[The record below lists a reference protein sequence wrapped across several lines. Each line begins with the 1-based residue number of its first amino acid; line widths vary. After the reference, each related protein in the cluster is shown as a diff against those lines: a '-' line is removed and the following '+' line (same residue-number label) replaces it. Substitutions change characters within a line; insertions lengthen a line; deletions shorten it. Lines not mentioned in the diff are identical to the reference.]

1 MNMSIVGAMNLAID
15 FRLFLRNCF
24 YPKNQQLIQDS
35 LYSYIE
41 GIDDIDYI
49 SDSFSYRLKCKTK
62 KTTVQDMDG
71 SNIETAIVTML
82 QKGNVL
88 QEISSAN
95 AISDNKRVDFMSV
108 YTQILQQIHF
118 CGYLKTLYNM
128 AWFPYT
134 STTFMMEL
142 CL

>member
-1 MNMSIVGAMNLAID
+1 MSIVGAMNLAID

-62 KTTVQDMDG
+62 KTTAQDMDG
-71 SNIETAIVTML
+71 SNIETAIDTML
-82 QKGNVL
+82 HKGNVL
-88 QEISSAN
+88 QDTSSAN
-95 AISDNKRVDFMSV
+95 TISDNKRVDFMSV

-134 STTFMMEL
+134 STAFMMEL